1 MTAMT
6 LNMTLQMLLNAMA
19 NEESTAKEIN
29 TKIMVLILNTN
40 RYNQKNRCYNNK
52 QKHHI
57 HSHNPKIAK
66 QMNRKRHNHQHRPK
80 IR

>member
-1 MTAMT
+1 MT

-57 HSHNPKIAK
+57 HSHKPKIAK

>member
-1 MTAMT
+1 MT

-19 NEESTAKEIN
+19 NEESTAKEMN

-40 RYNQKNRCYNNK
+40 IYNQKNRCYNNK
-52 QKHHI
+52 QKHYI
-57 HSHNPKIAK
+57 QSHNPKIAK

>member
-1 MTAMT
+1 MT

-40 RYNQKNRCYNNK
+40 PYNQKNRCYNNK
-52 QKHHI
+52 QKHYI
-57 HSHNPKIAK
+57 QSHNPKIAK